1 MEDFYICTND
11 YAQYRLKWRPKHPL
25 SIILLRAMKLKRA
38 YSVPVLPRYGGC
50 TSWVELEDP
59 INVTGA
65 QAVVP
70 DDTLHSEINRIKE
83 AVGTAVPV

>member
-1 MEDFYICTND
+1 M
-11 YAQYRLKWRPKHPL
+11 

-38 YSVPVLPRYGGC
+38 RSVPVLPRYGGC
-50 TSWVELEDP
+50 VSWVELEDP

-70 DDTLHSEINRIKE
+70 EETLRTEINRIKE